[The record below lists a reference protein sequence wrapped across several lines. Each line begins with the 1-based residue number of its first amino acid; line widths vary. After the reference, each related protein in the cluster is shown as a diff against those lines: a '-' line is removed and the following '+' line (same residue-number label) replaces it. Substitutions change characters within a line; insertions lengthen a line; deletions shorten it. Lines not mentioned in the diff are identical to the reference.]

1 MSDLPASKSINP
13 DVYGYRSKESVNWV
27 SGPTHMVRQQHVPGY
42 TGHNRGFV
50 TKDLMHKSYAKV
62 TAELFNR
69 KHPMGDDTD
78 PKTRFTATQRAQFK
92 PSNFRRWIH
101 EPTLEHQR
109 DYDDYSKYVNDN
121 NHDKKSN
128 LLSKTMREVP
138 SNTLTP
144 GRETS
149 FTPALLT
156 PSSMGHGFSRYQNS
170 QRRLT
175 IDPSKTQVVKPQI
188 LESKVSTQDNFFQLS
203 EGYKRVF
210 SNDARD

>member
-1 MSDLPASKSINP
+1 
-13 DVYGYRSKESVNWV
+13 
-27 SGPTHMVRQQHVPGY
+27 
-42 TGHNRGFV
+42 
-50 TKDLMHKSYAKV
+50 MHKSYAKV
-62 TAELFNR
+62 TAELFSR

-92 PSNFRRWIH
+92 PNNFRRWIQ

-121 NHDKKSN
+121 NHDKKST

-138 SNTLTP
+138 AESLTP
-144 GRETS
+144 GRQTA
-149 FTPALLT
+149 FTPGMLT
-156 PSSMGHGFSRYQNS
+156 PSSLGNGFSRYQQA
-170 QRRLT
+170 QRRMT
-175 IDPSKTQVVKPQI
+175 IDTSKATVVKPKI

-203 EGYKRVF
+203 EGYQRVF